1 MSNLGNSKLIAKNTF
16 LLYIRTFIVLLVSI
30 FTSRVVLNVL
40 GETDYGIYNIVG
52 GFVAM
57 FGLLSS
63 TLTAASQRFI
73 SFELGKTNSSSD
85 LQKTF
90 SVTVLI
96 HIALA
101 IIIFILLESFGLW
114 FVNYKMN
121 IDSDRLFAANIVFQC
136 SVLTFCINIISIPYN
151 AEIIAHERMDV
162 FAYISI
168 IEVVFKLCVAYLLV
182 IFLGDKLIIYAI
194 MMLGIALILRLIY
207 GIFCKR
213 NYSECKFV
221 YVKEKDR
228 YKEILSF
235 CSWNIIGSSSVILN
249 SQGINLLINLF
260 FGVLL
265 NAARGLAEQINSALN
280 SFVANFMTALN
291 PQITKCFAAKE
302 YGRLNELIIFGGK
315 LAFCLLWL
323 ISFPVITQI
332 NVLLSIW
339 LIEVP
344 EHTASFVILALVYT
358 LCQSLSQTLYTAML
372 ASGNIKKYQITVGS
386 ISLCAFPITYFF
398 YKCGLPVEFG
408 YVSTIIISIACLIAR
423 LVILPSVVPMFCS
436 SRYIKSVIF
445 RALCIS
451 ISTIVVYYIP
461 FQYIATYINPLG
473 AFFMALSIAFV
484 CIIIF
489 GFTIQ
494 ERKQILSYMI
504 RRISH

>member
-1 MSNLGNSKLIAKNTF
+1 MSNLGNSKLIAKNTL
-16 LLYIRTFIVLLVSI
+16 LLYARTFIVMLVSI
-30 FTSRVVLNVL
+30 YTSRVVLNIL

-73 SFELGKTNSSSD
+73 SFELGKTSSSGK
-85 LQKTF
+85 LQETF

-96 HIALA
+96 HISLA
-101 IIIFILLESFGLW
+101 IIIFILLESLGLW
-114 FVNYKMN
+114 FVNNKMN
-121 IDSDRLFAANIVFQC
+121 IASDRLFAANIVFQC
-136 SVLTFCINIISIPYN
+136 SVLTFCINLISIPYN
-151 AEIIAHERMDV
+151 AEIIAHERMDI

-168 IEVVFKLCVAYLLV
+168 IEVVFKLCIAYMLV

-194 MMLGIALILRLIY
+194 MMLGVALILRLIY

-213 NYSECKFV
+213 NYSECKLV
-221 YVKEKDR
+221 YVKEKNR

-249 SQGINLLINLF
+249 SQGINILINLF

-265 NAARGLAEQINSALN
+265 NAARGLAEQVNSALN
-280 SFVANFMTALN
+280 SFVSNFMTALN

-302 YGRLNELIIFGGK
+302 YEQLNKLIIFGGK
-315 LAFCLLWL
+315 LAFCLLWV

-332 NVLLSIW
+332 DYLLSIW
-339 LIEVP
+339 LVEVP

-386 ISLCAFPITYFF
+386 ISLCAFPITYVF
-398 YKCGLPVEFG
+398 YKLGLPVEFG
-408 YVSTIIISIACLIAR
+408 YVSTIFISIVCLIAR
-423 LVILPSVVPMFCS
+423 LVIIPSIIPMFSS
-436 SRYIKSVIF
+436 SRYIKRVIL
-445 RALCIS
+445 RALFITM
-451 ISTIVVYYIP
+451 STLALYYIP
-461 FQYIATYINPLG
+461 FQYIESQIHSLG
-473 AFFMALSIAFV
+473 AFFIALSIAV
-484 CIIIF
+484 ISIIIF
-489 GFTIQ
+489 GFTNQ
-494 ERKQILSYMI
+494 ERQQILLSLM
-504 RRISH
+504 RRISN